1 MKVLYITTQFT
12 LTTHLIVHDKVRS
25 MDSSMTNSDD
35 DDDDDDDDDECQTKS
50 FSILAHS
57 GAIYSLGY

>member
-1 MKVLYITTQFT
+1 
-12 LTTHLIVHDKVRS
+12 

-35 DDDDDDDDDECQTKS
+35 DDDDDDDDDECQKKS

-57 GAIYSLGY
+57 QAIYSSGCY